1 MKNKRSYGNIFRAI
15 SVVAL
20 ITLFSGCATQGSG
33 DLNQDHELLLTN
45 AMTIPESI
53 TVCNQVGTEL
63 DCRLEEQGGSK
74 L

>member
-1 MKNKRSYGNIFRAI
+1 MKNKQSIGNILRAI
-15 SVVAL
+15 SAVAL

-33 DLNQDHELLLTN
+33 SSNLEHTALLIS
-45 AMTIPESI
+45 AVTIPERI
-53 TVCNQVGTEL
+53 TVCNQVGAEL

>member
-1 MKNKRSYGNIFRAI
+1 MNSKRSFGNIFRAI

-20 ITLFSGCATQGSG
+20 ITLFSGCATQGPSESN
-33 DLNQDHELLLTN
+33 LDHDALFTN
-45 AMTIPESI
+45 AMTIPERI
-53 TVCNQVGTEL
+53 TVCNQVGIEL

>member
-1 MKNKRSYGNIFRAI
+1 MKNKRSYGNILRAV
-15 SVVAL
+15 SAVAL
-20 ITLFSGCATQGSG
+20 IALFSGCATQGSSE
-33 DLNQDHELLLTN
+33 LNLEHELLLTN

-53 TVCNQVGTEL
+53 TVCNQVGIEL